1 VWLFLRKFEL
11 PYLSLYDHG
20 YTSLGEKHN
29 TIKNPYLRFEKDD
42 QEMFHPAFMLTDGEK
57 ERDSRAN
64 FPIKV
69 DEVKQ

>member
-1 VWLFLRKFEL
+1 
-11 PYLSLYDHG
+11 
-20 YTSLGEKHN
+20 LGEKHN